1 MSDIDI
7 RDKFFDPDLKHLGN
21 IYAKALFGATEK
33 AGTTDEVLEELDSF
47 VDDVIG
53 KLPNLEATLCSPRV
67 PPSGKTQMLDKAFR
81 GKMATELLHFLKVVA
96 NHGRFECLRAIR
108 RALRDICNESRN
120 RVEVDLRTANPLT
133 DNLLDKVVGR
143 LKEVLGSDVV
153 VNTQVD
159 PDLIGGLVV
168 RVGDT
173 VFDGSVANRLVQLRK
188 SAVDKAVQE
197 IRQSL
202 DRFVLAE

>member
-1 MSDIDI
+1 MADKDA
-7 RDKFFDPDLKHLGN
+7 RDNVFDSSLRHLGN
-21 IYAKALFGATEK
+21 VYAKALFGATEK
-33 AGTTDEVLEELDSF
+33 AGNTDEVVEQLDSF
-47 VDDVIG
+47 VNDVVG
-53 KLPNLEATLCSPRV
+53 SLPNLEATLCSPRV
-67 PPSGKTQMLDKAFR
+67 PATEKSQMLEKALG
-81 GKMATELLHFLKVVA
+81 GKMATELLNFLKVVA
-96 NHGRFECLRAIR
+96 DHGRFECLRAIR
-108 RALRDICNESRN
+108 RSLRDLCNEARN
-120 RVEVDLRTANPLT
+120 RVEVELRTAEPLT
-133 DNLLDKVVGR
+133 DELRDKVVSR
-143 LKEVLGSDVV
+143 LKEVLRSDVV

-188 SAVDKAVQE
+188 STVEKAVQE

>member
-1 MSDIDI
+1 MSDSDV
-7 RDKFFDPDLKHLGN
+7 RDNVFDSSLKHLGN
-21 IYAKALFGATEK
+21 VYAKALFGASEK
-33 AGTTDEVLEELDSF
+33 AGNTEEVVEQLDSF
-47 VDDVIG
+47 IDDVVA

-67 PPSGKTQMLDKAFR
+67 PPSEKAEILDKAFR
-81 GKMATELLHFLKVVA
+81 GKMAKELLNFLKVVA
-96 NHGRFECLRAIR
+96 NHGRFDCLRAIR
-108 RALRDICNESRN
+108 RSLREILNESRN
-120 RVEVDLRTANPLT
+120 RVEVDLRSAEPLT
-133 DNLLDKVVGR
+133 DEMLDKIADR

-173 VFDGSVANRLVQLRK
+173 VFDGSVANRLVRLRK
-188 SAVDKAVQE
+188 SAVDRAVQE

>member
-1 MSDIDI
+1 MSDKDA
-7 RDKFFDPDLKHLGN
+7 RDNVFDSSLRHLGKV
-21 IYAKALFGATEK
+21 YAKALFGATEK
-33 AGTTDEVLEELDSF
+33 VGNTDEVVEQLDSF
-47 VDDVIG
+47 VDDVVG
-53 KLPNLEATLCSPRV
+53 TMPKLEATLCSPRV
-67 PPSGKTQMLDKAFR
+67 PTSEKSQMLDKAFR
-81 GKMATELLHFLKVVA
+81 GKMAIELLNFLKVVA
-96 NHGRFECLRAIR
+96 DHGRFECLRAIR
-108 RALRDICNESRN
+108 RSLRDICNESRN
-120 RVEVDLRTANPLT
+120 RVELELRTAEPLT
-133 DNLLDKVVGR
+133 GELLDKVTSR

-188 SAVDKAVQE
+188 SAVERAVQE
-197 IRQSL
+197 IRESL